1 LCSAVGSVNPPPAA
15 RVVDGVSTAE
25 PPDPTPLAPL
35 AKVAALLEAARLT
48 EFTEAKAKR
57 GIR

>member
-1 LCSAVGSVNPPPAA
+1 
-15 RVVDGVSTAE
+15 VVDGVSTAE